1 MYPFD
6 FHTSDT
12 FHFHFGLSANAGF
25 QGDLHLLRSIK
36 KVRVI
41 PYTVKSRGVAVRGA
55 HTTVY

>member
-12 FHFHFGLSANAGF
+12 FHFHFGLSANAVF
-25 QGDLHLLRSIK
+25 QGDLQLLRSIK

-41 PYTVKSRGVAVRGA
+41 PYVFKSWGVAVRGA
-55 HTTVY
+55 Q